1 MSSNL
6 YNKGQNC
13 YKLNI
18 QKILETYNLSDTI
31 LKQTKLSENQI
42 KKIKEHY
49 LKVWREK
56 LNCSKKLEFY
66 KICKT
71 EFGPAKYLT
80 DILDPTH
87 KKELCKFR
95 ISSHNLMIEKERY
108 MNPKGPRGER
118 FCPSCK
124 TNFVEDELHL
134 FYICPLYNEL
144 RTDYF
149 SKLNFTNEALSSSLS
164 VEKILTICAVVN
176 QAILDEYIFKCT
188 RKRKEIL
195 NL

>member
-1 MSSNL
+1 M
-6 YNKGQNC
+6 
-13 YKLNI
+13 
-18 QKILETYNLSDTI
+18 
-31 LKQTKLSENQI
+31 
-42 KKIKEHY
+42 KEHY

-56 LNCSKKLEFY
+56 LNCSKIFY

-80 DILDPTH
+80 DIMDPKH

-95 ISSHNLMIEKERY
+95 MSNHNLMIEKGRN
-108 MNPKGPRGER
+108 MSPKVPREER

-124 TNFVEDELHL
+124 ANFVEDELHL

-144 RTDYF
+144 RTDCF
-149 SKLNFTNEALSSSLS
+149 SKLNITKEALSSSTS
-164 VEKILTICAVVN
+164 IEKIVTICTVVN
-176 QAILDEYIFKCT
+176 QTLLDEYIFKCN
-188 RKRKEIL
+188 RKRKEML